1 VSHPEHLFG
10 AREGELSADRDD
22 TISADQARPLLGHA
36 VTFRGRSGP
45 LRTVFMAAF
54 ASYK

>member
-22 TISADQARPLLGHA
+22 TISA
-36 VTFRGRSGP
+36 GR
-45 LRTVFMAAF
+45 RAII
-54 ASYK
+54 